1 MQKRWN
7 KPGSLFARTT
17 PLQSP
22 APKRHFRVFRFL
34 LGILR
39 RICIVLGA
47 IVLLSAILAGIG
59 AAILEKEEA
68 GLPAQMVLTLRLDDG
83 VIERAAEASFMNL
96 QSFSSS
102 RMSVHEI
109 IEALDIARND
119 PAVRGLAFSIEGGSF
134 GISHVQEIR
143 SAVKRFRESGK
154 PTFAY
159 SPSYLEAGGMM
170 GAYYLASAFE
180 EIWMQPVGLVA
191 LPGFDAEMPF
201 VLEGLN
207 KIGVNPQFFQRKEY
221 KSVMESFTRKDM
233 SPENRE
239 MTSSLLADITSV
251 LAADIAADRT
261 LSLDAV
267 YNAIDRGLHTDRE
280 ALDAKLV
287 DRLDYGDVLISHL
300 RESLTGDPENTDLKM
315 VRLSH
320 YNKAVDRGPLDGTLP
335 VIGLVY
341 AAGNIV
347 ADESSSGFSADVAAA
362 DKISD
367 GITKAIRDTDIKAII
382 LRIDSPGGSPTASE
396 TIRRAVANAVE
407 RGKPVIVSMGG
418 MAGSGGYWIATDAT
432 RIFAL
437 PSTLTGSIG
446 VASGKADLSLLME
459 KIGVNWDGVQVGE
472 NADLWSMTGP
482 FSQSGQERMN
492 TMIDSTYDAFVARVA
507 KGRKLS
513 PEAVEKI
520 ARGRVWTGHQALEIG
535 LVDELGGLGVALDYA
550 ARQIGAEN
558 RDGVEIVELPHPKT
572 PFERLFELM
581 NIEVMM
587 GQLSGAVMAMLQ
599 EKVEQAEIPSV
610 SAHNPFL
617 EQQL

>member
-1 MQKRWN
+1 ML
-7 KPGSLFARTT
+7 GS
-17 PLQSP
+17 
-22 APKRHFRVFRFL
+22 
-34 LGILR
+34 LR

-47 IVLLSAILAGIG
+47 IVLLTAILAGVG
-59 AAILEKEEA
+59 AAILEKEET
-68 GLPAQMVLTLRLDDG
+68 GLPRQMVLTLRLDDG
-83 VIERAAEASFMNL
+83 VIERAAEADFFNL
-96 QSFSSS
+96 QGFGSS

-154 PTFAY
+154 PTYAY
-159 SPSYLEAGGMM
+159 SPSYLEAGGTM

-180 EIWMQPVGLVA
+180 QIWMQPVGLVA

-239 MTSSLLADITSV
+239 MTSSLLADIASV
-251 LAADIAADRT
+251 LAADIAADRS

-267 YNAIDRGLHTDRE
+267 YDAIDRGLHTDRE

-320 YNKAVDRGPLDGTLP
+320 YNKAVDRDPVLDSMP
-335 VIGLVY
+335 VVGLIY

-347 ADESSSGFSADVAAA
+347 ADESGGGFSADVAAA

-367 GITKAIRDTDIKAII
+367 GITKAIRDSDIKVIV

-446 VASGKADLSLLME
+446 VASGKADLSGLME

-492 TMIDSTYDAFVARVA
+492 TMIDSTYDAFVERVA

-513 PEAVEKI
+513 PEEVEKI

-558 RDGVEIVELPHPKT
+558 RDGVEVVQLPHPKT

-587 GQLSGAVMAMLQ
+587 GKLSEVVTAILQ
-599 EKVEQAEIPSV
+599 EKAQQAKIPAA
-610 SAHNPFL
+610 SAYNPWL
-617 EQQL
+617 EQRL